1 MAAVQATTSR
11 PPERAL
17 IAGVVSAPTAPA
29 STEPSCGPPAP
40 TT

>member
-1 MAAVQATTSR
+1 MAAVPATTSR